1 MPKPETLRQVEV
13 KPDPDLEKRTR
24 RVFTTEYKLSVIQRA
39 DACEHGEL
47 GALLRKEKLY
57 SSQLTQWRREFAE
70 QGVEGLKKSVPG
82 PKPGK
87 TTDQRRIEQLEKENQ
102 RLKKQLEIKD
112 NCIALQKKVLTLI
125 EQAEQESL
133 Q

>member
-1 MPKPETLRQVEV
+1 MPKPETPIQVEV
-13 KPDPDLEKRTR
+13 KPNPDLEKRTR
-24 RVFTTEYKLSVIQRA
+24 RVFTTEYKLSIIQRA

-70 QGVEGLKKSVPG
+70 QGVEGLKKSIPG
-82 PKPGK
+82 PKPSK
-87 TTDQRRIEQLEKENQ
+87 TPDQHRIEQLEKENK
-102 RLKKQLEIKD
+102 RLKKQLDIKD

-125 EQAEQESL
+125 EQAEQENL